1 MNTVYRVSKAT
12 FTYLTRQGHPT
23 IVGTISRHV
32 SRMTVC
38 RSQTQTQR
46 YPQTIPMMQSPPR
59 AITMVFLIIS
69 HGYILRLIFLVYYRV
84 STYDGAIPSNS
95 AAYLND
101 RYLGRIGVEQM
112 ALPRTVKSL
121 KRCIA
126 AVEGIANHGRITLY
140 TSATTEKTMD
150 DQSPITLDSGS
161 GLTPDEPMTL
171 VFAGSETICARSTS
185 KSTMVLLPPSKLKSP
200 LKPRFCT
207 NFA

>member
-1 MNTVYRVSKAT
+1 
-12 FTYLTRQGHPT
+12 
-23 IVGTISRHV
+23 
-32 SRMTVC
+32 
-38 RSQTQTQR
+38 
-46 YPQTIPMMQSPPR
+46 
-59 AITMVFLIIS
+59 MVFLIIS

-140 TSATTEKTMD
+140 TSATTEKTHGRPESD
-150 DQSPITLDSGS
+150 HI
-161 GLTPDEPMTL
+161 GLWPWID
-171 VFAGSETICARSTS
+171 ARRTYDFGIRR
-185 KSTMVLLPPSKLKSP
+185 V
-200 LKPRFCT
+200 
-207 NFA
+207 